1 MKLYLIV
8 DYFNEYVLLEYTA
21 LYAGGLSD
29 VAKVQSW
36 WRCSNFYQV
45 CLASIL
51 SATFMIMKFYRSNNF
66 IKSVPA
72 FEIGV
77 CLREKLS
84 AAAASTAGIESWRFS
99 ASFHVS

>member
-21 LYAGGLSD
+21 LLSGGLSD
-29 VAKVQSW
+29 VAKFQSW

-51 SATFMIMKFYRSNNF
+51 SATFMIMIFYGTNNF

-77 CLREKLS
+77 SLREKLS
-84 AAAASTAGIESWRFS
+84 AAAASTAGIESWHFS